1 MVYYVN
7 IYRDGEIKLI
17 SNFLNCVNDED
28 NVTNIKLIRKN
39 NYPYVFIWI
48 IYYAWVVVFTT
59 WWTASPIIDY
69 YYGTEIRNI
78 IHSVNL
84 ISSAVFIFILKKER
98 FVEYARIGSV
108 MVMASAAVFLLSQNP
123 VFSVV
128 TATITAI
135 FIGFI
140 NISILIP
147 FVFILNNTEK
157 FYAVVT
163 SNILIN
169 ILSYSKDAFGNG
181 NLQIVPKIGSFVILI
196 TGLLWVLFFK
206 KSDASFDDVENDVYM
221 PKRVYITLLINCI
234 FVIICKGMAKGIL
247 NIAVI
252 GTEFQLLNWYYLGG
266 VIGCVLYY
274 FIYKLTKKAMHLSW
288 NLTFG
293 FIIMGLLCFSFI
305 DQIQGMIIL
314 FALFLGAGST
324 MGMVNMYYILGV
336 IGKKYNNIK
345 YVRFSILFIGI
356 CGGLSGVLIGN
367 LIYEINVFT
376 VSIIASIISA
386 GSMIL
391 FLILSPV
398 LTNIYYSDEWVGDSQ
413 KTEVDNERIYM
424 FKKYSLSKREIEVC
438 KLLLE
443 GYTMRQISSIISISY
458 STVNTYCTSLYRKL
472 GINSRTELLI
482 IFKDYPIKNRPH

>member
-1 MVYYVN
+1 
-7 IYRDGEIKLI
+7 LI
-17 SNFLNCVNDED
+17 SSFLNNVNDED

-59 WWTASPIIDY
+59 WWTASPLIDHN
-69 YYGTEIRNI
+69 YGTEIRNI
-78 IHSVNL
+78 IHAVNL

-108 MVMASAAVFLLSQNP
+108 MVVVSAAIFLISQNP
-123 VFSVV
+123 AFSAV
-128 TATITAI
+128 AAIITAI

-169 ILSYSKDAFGNG
+169 ILSYAKDAFGNG
-181 NLQIVPKIGSFVILI
+181 NLQIVPQIGSFVILVA
-196 TGLLWVLFFK
+196 GLSCVLFFNK
-206 KSDASFDDVENDVYM
+206 KDSCFDDTENNVYM
-221 PKRVYITLLINCI
+221 PKRVYITLIINCI
-234 FVIICKGMAKGIL
+234 FAIICKGMAKGIL
-247 NIAVI
+247 NIAVT
-252 GTEFQLLNWYYLGG
+252 GSEFKLLNLYYLGG
-266 VIGCVLYY
+266 VIGCILYF
-274 FIYKLTKKAMHLSW
+274 FIYKLTKKAIHLSW

-305 DQIQGMIIL
+305 DQIQEIIIL

-345 YVRFSILFIGI
+345 YVRYSILFIGI

-367 LIYEINVFT
+367 LIYEINVFN

-386 GSMIL
+386 SSMIL
-391 FLILSPV
+391 FLIISPI
-398 LTNIYYSDEWVGDSQ
+398 LTNIYYSDEWVDDSQ
-413 KTEVDNERIYM
+413 KAEIDNERIYM

-438 KLLLE
+438 KLLLK
-443 GYTMRQISSIISISY
+443 GYTMRQISAIISISY

-482 IFKDYPIKNRPH
+482 IFKDYPINIIKNSTH